1 MLTKLFRPMKQE
13 GRTVLSQGLTR
24 RVFPRFA
31 PALRVPPVAPEIGH
45 PLLSSRSLR
54 NRLVGKSV
62 ACKTVA
68 VTLQPR
74 KTMKNFKIAIGAAL
88 LALATP
94 VFAQL
99 TLAPGG
105 FLRIE
110 GDSTLHQW
118 SSTAT
123 AVSMTFTLAD
133 GAPADLAE
141 AIKASKV
148 KGMTVSIPTAG
159 LRSGESGLDK
169 NMRKAMFA
177 DKNPEVTYRL
187 EKYELAKADAG
198 KVAAKTTGTL
208 TIAGTPR
215 TVTIDVEFTLGAGA
229 PEVKGSYALK
239 MSDYGIKPPSL
250 MFGAIKVRD
259 PVTIRFDLVL
269 KPQDAAKKGGS

>member
-1 MLTKLFRPMKQE
+1 MKTLRI
-13 GRTVLSQGLTR
+13 GRIGL
-24 RVFPRFA
+24 
-31 PALRVPPVAPEIGH
+31 
-45 PLLSSRSLR
+45 
-54 NRLVGKSV
+54 
-62 ACKTVA
+62 
-68 VTLQPR
+68 
-74 KTMKNFKIAIGAAL
+74 GAAL
-88 LALATP
+88 LALAAP
-94 VFAQL
+94 VFAQS
-99 TLAPGG
+99 TIAPGG
-105 FLRIE
+105 SLRIE

-148 KGMTVSIPTAG
+148 KGMEVSISVAG
-159 LRSGESGLDK
+159 LKSGESGLDK

-177 DKNPEVTYRL
+177 DKNPEVTYKL
-187 EKYELAKADAG
+187 ETYELGKAEAG
-198 KVAAKTTGTL
+198 KVAAKTTGVL
-208 TIAGTPR
+208 TIAGTPK
-215 TVTIDVEFTLGAGA
+215 TVSIDVEFTLGAGA

-269 KPQDAAKKGGS
+269 KPRDAAKKSGS